1 MFNLGQYLHQLLL
14 IHQQVGVPGIG
25 IISKVRI
32 AAKFD
37 AQRNEFLPPT
47 HTYALIQHAITDEI
61 LVRYV
66 AKMKQ
71 LSEENARQE
80 VDKAIDR
87 LLVDISDKGEAKLDE
102 IGYLK
107 EAQGTYILLPFE
119 QASWGLRPVA
129 AYTAPPVPPPNAD
142 ETIINPVDTTAY
154 ASFEAEEASIT
165 ESLVEEKKSKSW
177 LLWGSTALLLVA
189 VTFFYLWNKSKN
201 EPVAS
206 SPLAAQ
212 QAKTPPLA
220 TDSLRDTIGKVDSSQ
235 TRTADSL
242 QAKRVAP
249 EKEDPLVRAFAKR
262 PPFTIVLASF
272 KTMDLAIKQ
281 AQYFRTIGI
290 DAFVLES
297 NMPNNRK
304 KICYGNYTTKT
315 AAAADLEKI
324 RKEIDQAAYIYP

>member
-37 AQRNEFLPPT
+37 EQHHTFLPPT
-47 HTYALIQHAITDEI
+47 HTYALIQHAITDET
-61 LVRYV
+61 LVRHV

-80 VDKAIDR
+80 VDKAVDQ

-107 EAQGTYILLPFE
+107 EARGVYILLPFE
-119 QASWGLRPVA
+119 QSSWGLRPVEEYTKPAPAEHPILDTPADTIVATEVPVESEMAILESPIEERKGKNWLVWGGA
-129 AYTAPPVPPPNAD
+129 ALLVLAAAFFYIWNKTKKEPTASGALTAQQNKTAP
-142 ETIINPVDTTAY
+142 
-154 ASFEAEEASIT
+154 
-165 ESLVEEKKSKSW
+165 LV
-177 LLWGSTALLLVA
+177 
-189 VTFFYLWNKSKN
+189 
-201 EPVAS
+201 
-206 SPLAAQ
+206 
-212 QAKTPPLA
+212 
-220 TDSLRDTIGKVDSSQ
+220 
-235 TRTADSL
+235 ADSL
-242 QAKRVAP
+242 QDTTSKLDTSLTNAQTSDSLQANPVAP
-249 EKEDPLVRAFAKR
+249 KKEDPLVRAFAKR

-304 KICYGNYTTKT
+304 KICYGNYATKT
-315 AAAADLEKI
+315 AAQGDLEKI
-324 RKEIDQAAYIYP
+324 RNEIDQAAYIYP